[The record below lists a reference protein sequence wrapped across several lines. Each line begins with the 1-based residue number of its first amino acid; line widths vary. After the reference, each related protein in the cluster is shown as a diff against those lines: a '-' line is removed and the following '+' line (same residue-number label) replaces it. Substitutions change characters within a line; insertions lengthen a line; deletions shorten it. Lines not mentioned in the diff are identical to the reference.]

1 MIFSQRQREQP
12 ITLRTYSSMS
22 TPAARA
28 FLVTASQG
36 SLGIRQFLLASSV
49 SVADKPS
56 NTLSARGGIAVD
68 GVAVDAGSIAN
79 TTCSNCKVRKVGN
92 EKKKCGFND
101 WCFVCDDS
109 LWSTNPDVICIRTTA
124 SQAASVAV
132 KVPALN
138 AAAARE
144 GIVAPASC
152 EPDKTGVYLS
162 LLIVCFKLYA
172 IRDNGLFIFSFYR
185 VYVQCSNALFMIF
198 ETHVVAPKTLLQ
210 RRRVISSS
218 SEGESDRQVIRR
230 RRIVEESDI
239 EDRKHPLEGEAEDA
253 GDVDDDAED
262 DDGDGDED
270 NVGDGDDNDDG
281 ELHDGDVEV

>member
-1 MIFSQRQREQP
+1 MSVIFSQRQRDQP

-22 TPAARA
+22 TPAGRA

-101 WCFVCDDS
+101 WCFVCDET
-109 LWSTNPDVICIRTTA
+109 LWATNPDVICL
-124 SQAASVAV
+124 
-132 KVPALN
+132 K
-138 AAAARE
+138 
-144 GIVAPASC
+144 
-152 EPDKTGVYLS
+152 
-162 LLIVCFKLYA
+162 
-172 IRDNGLFIFSFYR
+172 
-185 VYVQCSNALFMIF
+185 
-198 ETHVVAPKTLLQ
+198 

-218 SEGESDRQVIRR
+218 DEDAAGRQVVIRR

-239 EDRKHPLEGEAEDA
+239 EEKHPLEGEAEEA
-253 GDVDDDAED
+253 GDA
-262 DDGDGDED
+262 
-270 NVGDGDDNDDG
+270 
-281 ELHDGDVEV
+281 